1 VQHIAL
7 PKDACVGVDAAM
19 RAYLRHRHGNDTH
32 DRAGDL
38 QATELA
44 RLTEQTSS
52 VRLAWRF
59 GVFPVV
65 VITPR

>member
-1 VQHIAL
+1 
-7 PKDACVGVDAAM
+7 M